1 MLSLLLLPVLALP
14 LAYGD
19 QCHLT
24 PVFHVLQYPGCIPK
38 PIPSFACMGKCTSYV
53 QVSGSKLWETERS
66 CMCCQESGERE
77 ATVSL
82 FCPNAPPDQPKI
94 RKVFII
100 DAIWL
105 GISKSIK
112 FVKMVD
118 RT

>member
-1 MLSLLLLPVLALP
+1 MFRSARENKIDPAFEIFSSKQTNCLL
-14 LAYGD
+14 
-19 QCHLT
+19 C
-24 PVFHVLQYPGCIPK
+24 
-38 PIPSFACMGKCTSYV
+38 

-94 RKVFII
+94 RKVFTI

-118 RT
+118 RACPFQSIQRSGGVPGSSGSL